1 MNDEVRPIDR
11 VTIDRRTG
19 LRWLGAVGLVAVAAA
34 CGGDSSSSATRSTR
48 RVSPT
53 RASSSNP
60 AASGANACVLS
71 PEMTEGPFYLDTEKV
86 RADIT
91 EGKPGK
97 PIALVLNVV
106 DAATCAPIANAAVD
120 VWHADAEGVYSGFG
134 AAASRSTFLRGIQM
148 TDANGTSQFA
158 TIYPGWYRGR
168 AVHIH
173 VKVHRGGSVVHTG
186 QLFFDETVTEA
197 VYATSPYNARRG
209 TWLRN
214 RQDSIYADGGAQSL
228 LALTPDGNGYRG
240 ALTLGVRAS

>member
-1 MNDEVRPIDR
+1 M
-11 VTIDRRTG
+11 
-19 LRWLGAVGLVAVAAA
+19 
-34 CGGDSSSSATRSTR
+34 
-48 RVSPT
+48 
-53 RASSSNP
+53 
-60 AASGANACVLS
+60 
-71 PEMTEGPFYLDTEKV
+71 
-86 RADIT
+86 
-91 EGKPGK
+91 
-97 PIALVLNVV
+97 NVV

-134 AAASRSTFLRGIQM
+134 AAASRNTFLRGIQM

-228 LALTPDGNGYRG
+228 LALTPDGNDLFSPAPLGHDLHYTFGNNFAIPIVAQSPDKVEQRSATLSFVRG
-240 ALTLGVRAS
+240 TSKVGKVDDTVQPPELSPLIGRK